1 MHACLCLRLGGRGAG
16 TGRGGGG
23 SAPLHP
29 SRARTEGLGGRGGTG
44 GGQAGG
50 RRPLPDPC
58 GGAPCW
64 RDPPSQHF
72 PARPDSGRGRAASQS
87 DVEATLQRI
96 NNYKGVIGCIV
107 VDEEGTAIRT
117 TCQGGITGDYAE
129 IIPQLSAMARSM
141 VRDLEPQNDLEFL
154 RIRSKKHEIMIAPN
168 KEFTLIV
175 IQDPNASGD

>member
-1 MHACLCLRLGGRGAG
+1 M
-16 TGRGGGG
+16 
-23 SAPLHP
+23 
-29 SRARTEGLGGRGGTG
+29 
-44 GGQAGG
+44 
-50 RRPLPDPC
+50 
-58 GGAPCW
+58 
-64 RDPPSQHF
+64 
-72 PARPDSGRGRAASQS
+72 
-87 DVEATLQRI
+87 EATLQRI

>member
-1 MHACLCLRLGGRGAG
+1 MHACLCLRLGACGGG
-16 TGRGGGG
+16 GGGRGGG
-23 SAPLHP
+23 STPLHSP
-29 SRARTEGLGGRGGTG
+29 RARTAGSRGGGTRG
-44 GGQAGG
+44 WRGGG
-50 RRPLPDPC
+50 RRPLTDPV
-58 GGAPCW
+58 GG
-64 RDPPSQHF
+64 DPAGGIP
-72 PARPDSGRGRAASQS
+72 PRNTCRWGADAGRGRAASQS